1 VVLIKTGVDAVVR
14 EGGPM
19 LTVVQDADEANGNE
33 AGQRSLLD
41 EIERDGASQMLTAAS
56 QAEVAAWQ
64 AEVAAYCGRCG
75 RGHRA
80 TGQRR
85 VDPETDGRQ
94 GFT

>member
-1 VVLIKTGVDAVVR
+1 MVLIKTGVDAVVR

-41 EIERDGASQMLTAAS
+41 EIARNGARQMLAAARR
-56 QAEVAAWQ
+56 AEVAA
-64 AEVAAYCGRCG
+64 GRG

-85 VDPETDGRQ
+85 VDPETGGRQ